1 MREDLSKE
9 EMISRIEN
17 LESELS
23 LIHKTWTRMNSLFNA
38 MSEGVCLHE
47 VIYDTSKKPVDYRI
61 IDVNPAYE
69 KITNIKKEEAVEKN
83 ASIVYGTNEPPF
95 LDIYSRV
102 VETGVP
108 ESFEVYWPPMK
119 KHFNI
124 SVFSPEKG
132 QFATVFLDITR
143 QKDQENALRLT
154 NERLSTTLNS
164 IGDGVIT
171 TDEYGNITH
180 MNPVAEEITG
190 WSTSEAK
197 ARPLLECFRII
208 NQTTGSDVD
217 NPVFR
222 VIREGKIVGL
232 ANHTILISKDGT
244 KYNIDDSAS
253 PIRNEKGELS
263 GVVLIFR
270 DITEKYKSENALR
283 LNEARL
289 RSIFRA
295 VPTGIGLVSERKI
308 FEVNDKLCEIT
319 GYSKE
324 DLINQNSRMLYP
336 SDEDYDYVGKEKY
349 RQISKYGTGTIE
361 TRFKRKD
368 GRIIDILMSST
379 PIDSGDLKAGV
390 TFTALDITERRLALD
405 ALIESEKKYRR
416 LTENSP
422 DMIYRM
428 SLPDGRYEYVNPA
441 AYKLTGYKP
450 EEWYQNTMLIKK
462 IIHADWHQY
471 FNEQWELL
479 LKGQIPTIYEF
490 QIIHKNGE
498 IRWLN
503 QRNILIT
510 DDEGKPIAI
519 EGIATDISDQKKLET
534 QLIQTQKME
543 SIGTL
548 AGGIAHDFN
557 NMLSPIMISAEL
569 AMMTL
574 PDDSPVQNDLRSI
587 YRAGERARDL
597 VRQILTFARKS
608 DEKKVKLH
616 AIPLV
621 LESLKFL
628 RSIIPTTIDIQHE
641 INTGN
646 DLILAD
652 KTRMNQIIMNLFTNA
667 AHAMRNHGGI
677 LKITLTDEHLKSDNR
692 IIKSEG
698 MKPGHYLSLA
708 VSDTGEG
715 IPPEVINKIFEP
727 YYTAKAAGEGTGM
740 GLAVVHGIVKHYD
753 GSITVESTVGKG
765 TVFYVYLPLTED
777 DIPESKT
784 TDNNLFFGSER
795 ILYIDDEMAL
805 ITPVKKMLEKL
816 GYRVTANNS
825 SLHALELF
833 KNNPNE
839 FDLVITDQTMPHMT
853 GKELTKHIKS
863 IRSDIPVILCT
874 GYSDQINEK
883 SARDMGI
890 NAFVLKPIIIRDI
903 SRIIRDVLDKKS

>member
-23 LIHKTWTRMNSLFNA
+23 LIHKTGTRMNSLFNA

-47 VIYDTSKKPVDYRI
+47 VIYDATKKPVDYRI

-83 ASIVYGTNEPPF
+83 ASVVYGTNEPPF

-102 VETGVP
+102 AETGVP

-124 SVFSPEKG
+124 SVFSPEKD

-143 QKDQENALRLT
+143 QKDQENALRLS

-295 VPTGIGLVSERKI
+295 APTGIGLVSERKI

-349 RQISKYGTGTIE
+349 RQISKYGTGTVE

-379 PIDSGDLKAGV
+379 PIDSGDLEAGV

-450 EEWYQNTMLIKK
+450 EEWYKDTTLIKK

-471 FNEQWELL
+471 FSEQWELL
-479 LKGQIPTIYEF
+479 LKGEIPPIYEF

-510 DDEGKPIAI
+510 DDDGKPIAI

-677 LKITLTDEHLKSDNR
+677 LKIILTDEHLKSDNR

-753 GSITVESTVGKG
+753 GSITVDSTVGKG

-833 KNNPNE
+833 KNNPNK

-853 GKELTKHIKS
+853 GKELAKHIKS